1 MRAKPS
7 SRRGGARAL
16 PNAFWHNGNSM
27 EESYVETKVEA
38 LEGNRV
44 KVSITIDAK
53 QVDARIKK
61 AYSDAAKKYSFPGFR
76 KGHAPRPVID
86 NALGKDYIAATVSD
100 DLVNDTYPVAIDE
113 AGIYPIA
120 NPQFDDETM
129 GLASQGKDFSFTF
142 EVEVK
147 PEFELSSYDPVE
159 IELPAEGATDE
170 EVEKQID
177 ELREH
182 YFELVD
188 ANAATKVKPENWV
201 EIAIKATDDAGEDI
215 PSISTESRLWGMD
228 STLLPQ
234 QFNDELMGLKKGQTK
249 EFDID
254 VPAEST
260 VMTAP
265 LAGKTQKIHF
275 EVEVKVV
282 KKKVIPELTD
292 EWAKEKLGFK
302 DVADMRERIAES
314 IKAQKDDIVPRM
326 KELSCLHE
334 LAERLDGEMPQAL
347 CDQYETQLLQD
358 FFQQLQRQGM
368 TFDAY
373 LADQGINADKFKED
387 VKQQAA
393 DNVKQDLALDA
404 WARHYGMTVTDD
416 DLSEEFKNSGAADP
430 KALEKE
436 WRDSGR
442 LHLLREGLLRS
453 NAIKDVMD
461 KAKVSEMKPV
471 GAEKKTAKKAPS
483 KKASSK
489 KKEGD
494 DAE

>member
-1 MRAKPS
+1 M
-7 SRRGGARAL
+7 
-16 PNAFWHNGNSM
+16 
-27 EESYVETKVEA
+27 ETKVEA

-61 AYSDAAKKYSFPGFR
+61 AYSDAAKKYNFPGFR
-76 KGHAPRPVID
+76 KGKAPRPVID

-100 DLVNDTYPVAIDE
+100 DLVNDTYPVAIDDCD
-113 AGIYPIA
+113 IYPIS
-120 NPQFDDETM
+120 NPQFNDEDM
-129 GLASQGKDFSFTF
+129 GLAKPGEDFSFSF

-170 EVEKQID
+170 EVQQQID

-188 ANAATKVKPENWV
+188 ATAATKVKPENWV

-228 STLLPQ
+228 STLLPA
-234 QFNDELMGLKKGQTK
+234 QFNEELMGLKKGQTK
-249 EFDID
+249 EFDIAL
-254 VPAEST
+254 PEETT

-265 LAGKTQKIHF
+265 LTGKTSKIHF

-282 KKKVIPELTD
+282 KKKVVPELTD

-302 DVADMRERIAES
+302 DAADMRERIAES

-326 KELSCLHE
+326 KELSCLNE
-334 LAERLDGEMPQAL
+334 LAKRLDGEMPAAL
-347 CDQYETQLLQD
+347 CEQYETQLLQD

-373 LADQGINADKFKED
+373 LADQGVTADQFKDD

-404 WARHYGMTVTDD
+404 WARHFDMKVTDE
-416 DLSEEFKNSGAADP
+416 DLAEEFANSGAADP
-430 KALEKE
+430 KKLEKE
-436 WRDSGR
+436 WREGGR
-442 LHLLREGLLRS
+442 LHLLREGIMRS
-453 NAIKDVMD
+453 NAAKDVMD

-471 GAEKKTAKKAPS
+471 GAEKKAAKKS
-483 KKASSK
+483 SSK
-489 KKEGD
+489 KTAPKKKEAS

>member
-1 MRAKPS
+1 
-7 SRRGGARAL
+7 
-16 PNAFWHNGNSM
+16 M

-38 LEGNRV
+38 LEDNRV

-53 QVDARIKK
+53 QVDSRIKQ
-61 AYSDAAKKYSFPGFR
+61 AYAQAAKKYNFPGFR
-76 KGHAPRPVID
+76 KGKAPRPVID

-100 DLVNDTYPVAIDE
+100 DLVNETYPVAIDE
-113 AGIYPIA
+113 SGVYPVG
-120 NPQFDDETM
+120 NPEFDEEGMDLVE
-129 GLASQGKDFSFTF
+129 GGKDFSFSFT
-142 EVEVK
+142 VEVK
-147 PEFELSSYDPVE
+147 PEYELSSYDPVE

-170 EVEKQID
+170 EVDQQID
-177 ELREH
+177 QLREH

-188 ANAATKVKPENWV
+188 ATAATKVKPENWV

-215 PSISTESRLWGMD
+215 PSITTESRLWGMD

-234 QFNDELMGLKKGQTK
+234 AFNDELLGMKKGQTK

-254 VPAEST
+254 LPAETT

-265 LAGKTQKIHF
+265 LAGKTAKIHF

-292 EWAKEKLGFK
+292 EWAKEKLGFEN
-302 DVADMRERIAES
+302 VEDMRVRIAES
-314 IKAQKDDIVPRM
+314 VKAQKDDILPRM
-326 KELSCLHE
+326 KELSCLGE
-334 LAERLDGEMPQAL
+334 LAKRVDGEVPAAMCEQA
-347 CDQYETQLLQD
+347 ETQLLQD

-373 LADQGINADKFKED
+373 LADQGVTADQFKED
-387 VKQQAA
+387 VKKQAA

-404 WARHYGMTVTDD
+404 WARHYDIKATDE
-416 DLSEEFKNSGAADP
+416 DLAEEFKNSGAKDP

-436 WRDSGR
+436 WRESGR
-442 LHLLREGLLRS
+442 LHLLREGIVRS
-453 NAIKDVMD
+453 HAAKDVMD
-461 KAKVSEMKPV
+461 KAIVNEMKPLS
-471 GAEKKTAKKAPS
+471 AEDRKSAKKSSTKKT
-483 KKASSK
+483 SSK
-489 KKEGD
+489 KKEEAV

>member
-1 MRAKPS
+1 
-7 SRRGGARAL
+7 
-16 PNAFWHNGNSM
+16 M

-53 QVDARIKK
+53 QVDSRIKK
-61 AYSDAAKKYSFPGFR
+61 AYSDAARKYNFPGFR
-76 KGHAPRPVID
+76 KGKAPRPVID

-113 AGIYPIA
+113 CGIYPVA
-120 NPQFDDETM
+120 NPQFDEEGMD
-129 GLASQGKDFSFTF
+129 LAVSGKDFSFSF

-147 PEFELSSYDPVE
+147 PELELSSYEPVE

-170 EVEKQID
+170 EVEQQID

-188 ANAATKVKPENWV
+188 ATAATKVKPENWV
-201 EIAIKATDDAGEDI
+201 ELAIEATDDAGESI
-215 PSISTESRLWGMD
+215 PSITTESRLWGMD

-254 VPAEST
+254 VPAEADAT
-260 VMTAP
+260 VMTQA
-265 LAGKTQKIHF
+265 LTGKTSKIHF
-275 EVEVKVV
+275 KVEVKVV
-282 KKKVIPELTD
+282 KKKVVPELTD
-292 EWAKEKLGFK
+292 EWAKEKLGFEG
-302 DVADMRERIAES
+302 VEDMRTRIAES
-314 IKAQKDDIVPRM
+314 IKAQKEDIVPRM
-326 KELSCLHE
+326 KELSCLRE
-334 LAERLDGEMPQAL
+334 LAERLEGEAPAAL
-347 CDQYETQLLQD
+347 CEQTETQLLQD
-358 FFQQLQRQGM
+358 FFQQLQRQGL

-373 LADQGINADKFKED
+373 LADQGVTADQFKED

-404 WARHYGMTVTDD
+404 WARHYDLRVTDG
-416 DLSEEFKNSGAADP
+416 DLADEFKNSGAKDP
-430 KALEKE
+430 KKLERE
-436 WRDSGR
+436 WREAGR
-442 LHLLREGLLRS
+442 LHLLREGILRA
-453 NAIKDVMD
+453 NAIKDVME
-461 KAKVSEMKPV
+461 KAVVSEMKPV
-471 GAEKKTAKKAPS
+471 GADKKKPA

-489 KKEGD
+489 KAASKKEEAA